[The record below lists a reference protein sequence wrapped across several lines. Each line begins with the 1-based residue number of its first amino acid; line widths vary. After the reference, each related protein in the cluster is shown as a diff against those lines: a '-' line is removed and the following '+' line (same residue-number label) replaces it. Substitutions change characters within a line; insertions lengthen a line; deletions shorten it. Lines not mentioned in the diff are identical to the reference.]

1 MLEVKVGLALVAGLI
16 VAISPCVLPVLP
28 IVLAGGATGSRRRPF
43 AIVGGLLV
51 SFLVSVL
58 FAVWILDQLGLPKD
72 LLRNISIGLLFL
84 VAATLLVPQVGV
96 LIERPLARLS
106 RGPKSDLGGG
116 FLLGCAL
123 GFVFVPCGG
132 PVYGYIA
139 GSAASLDFGFKTV
152 AVAVAYTLGA
162 STVLL
167 AIAIGGRNAANRLRA
182 RIERFR
188 ALLGVAVAA
197 AAFGLVFNL
206 DTRLQTWLPDWTH
219 FLQVH

>member
-1 MLEVKVGLALVAGLI
+1 MIVLIGIAFVAGVI
-16 VAISPCVLPVLP
+16 TAISPCVLPVLP
-28 IVLAGGATGSRRRPF
+28 IVLAGGASGGKRRPY
-43 AIVGGLLV
+43 AIIAGLV
-51 SFLVSVL
+51 SCFLVSIL
-58 FAVWILDQLGLPKD
+58 FAVWILDQLGLPPD
-72 LLRNISIGLLFL
+72 LLRNVSIGLLFL
-84 VAATLLVPQVGV
+84 VAATLLVPQVGI
-96 LIERPLARLS
+96 LLERPLARLS

-139 GSAASLDFGFKTV
+139 GSAASLSFGFRTV

-167 AIAIGGRNAANRLRA
+167 AIAIGGRNVADRLRS
-182 RIERFR
+182 RIERLR

-197 AAFGLVFNL
+197 AAVGLVFNL
-206 DTRLQTWLPDWTH
+206 D
-219 FLQVH
+219 